1 MESSELPRSGAVW
14 HHELPDN
21 KELVVYPLLYGQA
34 KLCYGTMRKRR
45 VPAGGRPL
53 TDEFEKGYTYGTV
66 EQAIDAALGWFNHN
80 EPPPGDWIK
89 EE

>member
-1 MESSELPRSGAVW
+1 
-14 HHELPDN
+14 
-21 KELVVYPLLYGQA
+21 
-34 KLCYGTMRKRR
+34 MRKRR
-45 VPAGGRPL
+45 VPEGDRPL
-53 TDEFEKGYTYGTV
+53 RDEFEKGYTYGTV